1 MTSITPQILLKAYAA
16 GIFPMAESADDNALY
31 WIEPDERGVIPLDGL
46 HVSRS
51 LRKTVKRRDF
61 EVRVDSDFEHVIALC
76 AESTETRKSTWI
88 NRRIR
93 ALYSQL
99 FKLGSCHSVECWKDG
114 KLVGGLYG
122 VKLGAA
128 FFGES
133 MFSRATD
140 ASKVALVHLVAR
152 LNAGGFRLLDAQFVN
167 PHLATLGAVSVKKQD
182 YHQMLKS
189 ALEANADFKRFDGDG
204 GPELVLS
211 LAAGEGE
218 NTRQSPATI
227 RS

>member
-1 MTSITPQILLKAYAA
+1 MTAITPQILLKAYAA
-16 GIFPMAESADDNALY
+16 GIFPMAESAEDNALY

-51 LRKTVKRRDF
+51 LRKAVRRRAF
-61 EVRVDSDFEHVIALC
+61 EIRIDTAFDQVIELC
-76 AESTETRKSTWI
+76 AASTENRKSTWI
-88 NRRIR
+88 NRRIK

-99 FKLGSCHSVECWKDG
+99 FKLGSCHSVECWQDG
-114 KLVGGLYG
+114 ALVGGLYG
-122 VKLGAA
+122 VRLGAA

-167 PHLATLGAVSVKKQD
+167 PHLEKLGAVAVNKTD
-182 YHQMLKS
+182 YHAILKE
-189 ALEANADFKRFDGDG
+189 ALDSNADFKRFDGDG
-204 GPELVLS
+204 DAERVLW
-211 LAAGEGE
+211 LAA
-218 NTRQSPATI
+218 
-227 RS
+227 RSAK

>member
-51 LRKTVKRRDF
+51 LRKAVKRRDF
-61 EVRVDSDFEHVIALC
+61 EVRVDSDFERVIALC

-99 FKLGSCHSVECWKDG
+99 FKLGSCHSVECWRDG
-114 KLVGGLYG
+114 NLVGGLYG

-167 PHLATLGAVSVKKQD
+167 PHLATLGAVSVKKHD

-189 ALEANADFKRFDGDG
+189 ALEANADFKCFHGDGD
-204 GPELVLS
+204 PELVLS
-211 LAAGEGE
+211 LAA
-218 NTRQSPATI
+218 AA
-227 RS
+227 